1 MCALIILFSGKSSNA
16 YELIQH
22 HNDFH
27 AQQQRLPEEEK
38 NFLVGFHII
47 LHKINFLLNV
57 VAFVG
62 CGSIFLHTCTF
73 MCKQKN
79 KVRRLRMMSLP
90 RKYLEDKNH
99 QMCSQEATVKLI
111 LSIQL
116 NQVQPQGDGIR
127 GSGKELVGRV
137 VKIFHFEVY

>member
-1 MCALIILFSGKSSNA
+1 MCALSFSQA
-16 YELIQH
+16 RVVMHIPELIQH
-22 HNDFH
+22 HKDFH
-27 AQQQRLPEEEK
+27 AQQQRLPEEK
-38 NFLVGFHII
+38 KKILVGFHII
-47 LHKINFLLNV
+47 LLHKMNLLLNF

-99 QMCSQEATVKLI
+99 QTCSQETTVKLI

-116 NQVQPQGDGIR
+116 NQVQP
-127 GSGKELVGRV
+127 
-137 VKIFHFEVY
+137 